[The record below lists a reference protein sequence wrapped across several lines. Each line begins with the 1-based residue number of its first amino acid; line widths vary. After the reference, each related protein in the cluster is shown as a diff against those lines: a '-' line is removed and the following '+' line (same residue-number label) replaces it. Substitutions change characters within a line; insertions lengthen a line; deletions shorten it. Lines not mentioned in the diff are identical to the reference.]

1 MPENNMTR
9 QDMFVILYRIL
20 NILEKFD
27 GNIDNNEINFQ
38 DFSDIDEID
47 DYAMSFRVLCNAGII
62 NGDGNKL
69 KPKDNATRAETAQ
82 VLYNILNHK

>member
-1 MPENNMTR
+1 MTR
-9 QDMFVILYRIL
+9 QDMFVVLYRIL

-47 DYAMSFRVLCNAGII
+47 DYAMEALETFVNAGII
-62 NGDGNKL
+62 NVMV
-69 KPKDNATRAETAQ
+69 NA
-82 VLYNILNHK
+82 